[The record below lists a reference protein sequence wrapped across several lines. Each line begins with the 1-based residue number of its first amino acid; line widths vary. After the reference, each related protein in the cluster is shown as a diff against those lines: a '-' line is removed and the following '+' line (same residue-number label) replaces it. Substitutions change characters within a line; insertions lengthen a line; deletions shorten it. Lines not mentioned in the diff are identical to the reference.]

1 MTDMWVDYNGNL
13 GKTIFL
19 GKVLGIL
26 TIGIDKIFGYFCWI
40 LRDIMKF
47 RILTREPCH
56 LWEVNVNR
64 VLDEK

>member
-26 TIGIDKIFGYFCWI
+26 AIGIDKYLGIFVGY
-40 LRDIMKF
+40 LE
-47 RILTREPCH
+47 T
-56 LWEVNVNR
+56 
-64 VLDEK
+64 